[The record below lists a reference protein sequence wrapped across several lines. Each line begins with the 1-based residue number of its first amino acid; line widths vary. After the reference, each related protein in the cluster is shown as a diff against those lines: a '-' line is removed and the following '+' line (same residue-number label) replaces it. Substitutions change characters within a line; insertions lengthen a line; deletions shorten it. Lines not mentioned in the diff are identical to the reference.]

1 MPEKLWPAS
10 VNDPFDTDDPLLYDV
25 IVILENEFI
34 LNKVIPNDNNN
45 FFFIFLSFLI
55 QNFLLI
61 FH

>member
-34 LNKVIPNDNNN
+34 PNKTIPSNNL
-45 FFFIFLSFLI
+45 FFIFYPFL
-55 QNFLLI
+55 FKV
-61 FH
+61 F